1 MRESARSTVRTVQTN
16 VFKCRC
22 LYGEIRRTARENG
35 DKDED
40 ETMRARQLFLD
51 FSPICRVYYWT
62 FHSGDRDCIL
72 SLPTRENVKTTSV
85 RLEIKGGS

>member
-1 MRESARSTVRTVQTN
+1 MRESSVRSTVRPDKH

-22 LYGEIRRTARENG
+22 LYGEIRRTAKENE

-62 FHSGDRDCIL
+62 FHSGDRVATIFCSKRCQDDITC
-72 SLPTRENVKTTSV
+72 
-85 RLEIKGGS
+85 